1 MDLHNLERTDPRIC
15 ISSKVRRLNR
25 LVANIF
31 RKYILPFD
39 ITSSQL
45 SILFILSKN
54 EQGFSQK
61 ELSQF
66 SVLEKS
72 SLHRNLKRMI
82 ERELV
87 SRAEFPIIKI
97 TEKGKQLT
105 NDIIPEWEKA
115 MAEVRGIMGEE
126 GESALDIVLNKFT

>member
-1 MDLHNLERTDPRIC
+1 MDLHHLERTDPRIC

-126 GESALDIVLNKFT
+126 GEGALDIVLNKFT